1 MSRVCPAFFLLVGI
15 SLWGCGSSGPNK
27 PPKVETPTTASATT
41 PNKPIEKPVEKPA
54 EKPAPVAIETPV
66 AAAPATKSSAATS
79 NLDDKLPA
87 YTKSADAVTGTI
99 KSKGSDTMVNLMN
112 YWVEGFKAV
121 YPSVNAEVEHKGSGD
136 APKALIEDQATFGAM
151 SRDWEPSELDKFQA
165 AHGYQ
170 PTVVPTCID
179 MLAVYVHKDNPIKGL
194 SLQQVDAIFSKER
207 KGGYARE
214 IKTWGDAGIT
224 DPEWADKPI
233 TLYGRNTTSG
243 TYKYFKDHALF
254 KGTFKDTYQERPGS
268 SGVIGAIASDKY
280 GIGYSGIG
288 YSSAGV
294 RVVALATKEGGDFVP
309 AEPKFAY
316 DESYPLARYLY
327 VSFKHKPGE
336 AIDPLR
342 REFLKF
348 VLSKEGQALVV
359 KDSYLPLPAD
369 EAAESIKKLE
379 AK

>member
-1 MSRVCPAFFLLVGI
+1 MNRVCTVLFLLASIG
-15 SLWGCGSSGPNK
+15 LLGCGSSGPNK
-27 PPKVETPTTASATT
+27 PPKTATPVTTANEAT
-41 PNKPIEKPVEKPA
+41 NKPTEKPVEP
-54 EKPAPVAIETPV
+54 PAPPAASETSASNVP
-66 AAAPATKSSAATS
+66 ASEPATAAT
-79 NLDDKLPA
+79 LDDKLPA
-87 YTKSADAVTGTI
+87 YVKSSDAVTGTI

-121 YPSVNAEVEHKGSGD
+121 YPGVNAEVEHKGSGD
-136 APKALIEDQATFGAM
+136 APKALIEDQATVGAM

-170 PTVVPTCID
+170 PTIVPTCID

-194 SLQQVDAIFSKER
+194 SLQQVDAIFSKDR
-207 KGGYARE
+207 KGGYPRE
-214 IKTWGDAGIT
+214 IKTWGDAGVT

-243 TYKYFKDHALF
+243 TYKYFKDNALF
-254 KGTFKDTYQERPGS
+254 KGTFKDSYQERPGS
-268 SGVIGAIASDKY
+268 SGVIGAIVSDKY

-294 RVVALATKEGGDFVP
+294 RVVPLSTKDGSPFVP
-309 AEPKFAY
+309 AEAKNAY
-316 DESYPLARYLY
+316 NETYPLARYLY
-327 VSFKHKPGE
+327 VSIKHKPGE
-336 AIDPLR
+336 PIDPLR

-359 KDSYLPLPAD
+359 KDSYLPLPAS
-369 EAAESIKKLE
+369 EAAETLKTLE

>member
-1 MSRVCPAFFLLVGI
+1 
-15 SLWGCGSSGPNK
+15 
-27 PPKVETPTTASATT
+27 
-41 PNKPIEKPVEKPA
+41 
-54 EKPAPVAIETPV
+54 
-66 AAAPATKSSAATS
+66 
-79 NLDDKLPA
+79 
-87 YTKSADAVTGTI
+87 
-99 KSKGSDTMVNLMN
+99 
-112 YWVEGFKAV
+112 
-121 YPSVNAEVEHKGSGD
+121 
-136 APKALIEDQATFGAM
+136 
-151 SRDWEPSELDKFQA
+151 
-165 AHGYQ
+165 
-170 PTVVPTCID
+170 

-207 KGGYARE
+207 KGGYPRE
-214 IKTWGDAGIT
+214 IKTWGDAGLT

-243 TYKYFKDHALF
+243 TYKYFKDNALF

-268 SGVIGAIASDKY
+268 SGVIGAIVSDKY

-294 RVVALATKEGGDFVP
+294 RVVPLSTKDGSPFVP

-316 DESYPLARYLY
+316 DETYPLARYLY
-327 VSFKHKPGE
+327 VSFKRKPGE
-336 AIDPLR
+336 AVDPLR

-359 KDSYLPLPAD
+359 KDSYLPLPAA
-369 EAAESIKKLE
+369 EAAETIKTLE